1 MGCCNEKRARWRQTS
16 AAVAGTV
23 HSRSVNLSAGEMPL
37 THTTPFEYVG
47 ETAMSV
53 VGPVTR
59 THYRFG
65 ATGARV
71 GVDRRDVPYLS
82 GVPNLRR
89 VRETPAK
96 G

>member
-16 AAVAGTV
+16 AAVAGTMP
-23 HSRSVNLSAGEMPL
+23 SRSVNPPAREVPL
-37 THTTPFEYVG
+37 THTSTFEYVG

-59 THYRFG
+59 TYYRFG

-89 VRETPAK
+89 VRETPVES
-96 G
+96 